1 MFAEDPNQTSAFV
14 TYPVLQKDGC
24 RFCVWAPDKDAIT
37 LQLLSGGK
45 AETSISMQKDDY
57 GYFLAFAKGVTAGD
71 RYFYICDGARLPDP
85 CSQFQPDGVHGA
97 SCVVD
102 HSRHQWKDNAWVGRP
117 LASFIFYEIHVGTF
131 TAEGTFDAIIP
142 RLDDLVLLGIT
153 AIELMPVAECPG
165 ERNWGYDGVFLYA
178 VQHNYG
184 GPDGLKRLVDACH
197 HKGIAVFL
205 DVVYNHLGSEG
216 NVLAAFGPYFSPV
229 YSTPW
234 GKSLNF
240 DGPWSDGVRAFVIRN
255 VLYWTQCYHID
266 GLRLDAVHEI
276 YDRNARTIWDD
287 LSTAVEDWVV
297 LSGRTY
303 YLIAESDSN
312 DPRTVQPTEKGGRGM
327 HAQWLDDFHHALY
340 VLLDPEGRDHYE
352 DYGELRQLAK
362 AYTEG
367 FVFSG
372 EYCRF
377 RHRTH
382 GASSAGLPG
391 KKFIVFNQNH
401 DLPGNRPDGARLS
414 ALIDPDRLRLAA
426 AAVLLSP
433 YLPMLFM
440 GEEYGDD
447 SPFFFFADYHDEAIT
462 AGLADQRRQQF
473 ANFNWKTT
481 APDPLQ
487 RATFLDCILKWGQ
500 RHEPGHRELLEW
512 HRQLIALRKTHPL
525 LAGNA
530 GRYLHADLLATTGL
544 AISRYS
550 TNRQQHLLTLFNF
563 SAAELV
569 TVVPCYGLSTEP
581 WKKIVSSPQVQD
593 QLLPGNPIGLPP
605 WSVSV
610 FESGR

>member
-1 MFAEDPNQTSAFV
+1 MS
-14 TYPVLQKDGC
+14 L
-24 RFCVWAPDKDAIT
+24 R
-37 LQLLSGGK
+37 LLSRNKTENGI
-45 AETSISMQKDDY
+45 AMQKDDR
-57 GYFLAFAKGVTAGD
+57 GYFHAFAEGVIAGD
-71 RYFYICDGARLPDP
+71 RYCFLLEGDRCFADP
-85 CSQFQPDGVHGA
+85 CSQYQPEGVHGP

-102 HSRHQWKDNAWVGRP
+102 HTQYHWQDATWVGRP
-117 LASFIFYEIHVGTF
+117 LSSLIFYEVHVGTF

-142 RLDDLVLLGIT
+142 RLDSLVWLGIT

-197 HKGIAVFL
+197 RRGIAVFL
-205 DVVYNHLGSEG
+205 DVVYNHLGAEG
-216 NVLAAFGPYFSPV
+216 NVLEYFGPYLSPF
-229 YSTPW
+229 YATPW

-240 DGPWSDGVRAFVIRN
+240 DGPWSDGVRDFVINN
-255 VLYWTQCYHID
+255 VLTWACQFHID
-266 GLRLDAVHEI
+266 GLRFDAVHEI

-287 LSTAVEDWVV
+287 LNDAVEDWTVR
-297 LSGRTY
+297 SGRNF

-312 DPRTVQPTEKGGRGM
+312 DPRTVQPTVAGGRGFN
-327 HAQWLDDFHHALY
+327 AQWLDDFHHALY
-340 VLLDPEGRDHYE
+340 VLLDPEGRAHYE

-362 AYTEG
+362 AYTDG

-391 KKFIVFNQNH
+391 EKFVVFNQNH

-414 ALIDPDRLRLAA
+414 ALIDADRLKLAA

-447 SPFFFFADYHDEAIT
+447 SPFYFFADYREAELVS
-462 AGLADQRRQQF
+462 GLVEQRRQQF
-473 ANFNWKTT
+473 ADFNWKTE

-487 RATFLDCILKWGQ
+487 PSTFLDCILKWEQ
-500 RHEPGHRELLEW
+500 RREPGHRELLEW
-512 HRQLIALRKTHPL
+512 YRQLIALRQTHPL
-525 LAGNA
+525 LGGNL
-530 GRYLHADLLATTGL
+530 RKHLHADLLGPAGL
-544 AISRYS
+544 AVSRYS
-550 TNRQQHLLTLFNF
+550 TDRQQHLVTLFNF
-563 SAAELV
+563 STKELATIIPCYNSRGGSFTKVISSPEMPDQLV
-569 TVVPCYGLSTEP
+569 TGKSFH
-581 WKKIVSSPQVQD
+581 
-593 QLLPGNPIGLPP
+593 LPP
-605 WSVSV
+605 WSVAV
-610 FESGR
+610 YELMV